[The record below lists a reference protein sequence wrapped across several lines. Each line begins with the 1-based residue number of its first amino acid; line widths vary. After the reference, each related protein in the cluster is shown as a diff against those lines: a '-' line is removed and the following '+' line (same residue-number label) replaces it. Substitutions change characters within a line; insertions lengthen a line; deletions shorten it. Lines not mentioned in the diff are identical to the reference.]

1 MMKKIGKILRAKSN
15 SKKMTTEKECDCGF
29 PPAECICCGS
39 DCECHENTP
48 NHTENMVISEINEY
62 AGSGPSEKMLK
73 LLKIQEK

>member
-1 MMKKIGKILRAKSN
+1 
-15 SKKMTTEKECDCGF
+15 MTTKKECDCGF

-48 NHTENMVISEINEY
+48 NHTESMVISEINEY
-62 AGSGPSEKMLK
+62 GGSGPSEKMQE